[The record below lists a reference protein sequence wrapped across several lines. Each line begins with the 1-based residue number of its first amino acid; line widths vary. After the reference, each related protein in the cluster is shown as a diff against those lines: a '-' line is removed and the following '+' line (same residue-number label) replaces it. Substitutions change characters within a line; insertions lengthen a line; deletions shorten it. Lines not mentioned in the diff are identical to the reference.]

1 MGWIHERVRAARIEL
16 HLEKTRSHEFC
27 PGGPMGGRKET
38 WNDPAALKGL
48 IRRERKGLSYYIL
61 TQVLDL
67 L

>member
-1 MGWIHERVRAARIEL
+1 
-16 HLEKTRSHEFC
+16 
-27 PGGPMGGRKET
+27 MGGRKET